1 MTPFKKNVHKDC
13 ISLYSLSGRMWA
25 FFSMLSKISFYTYYV
40 KILNMK
46 D

>member
-25 FFSMLSKISFYTYYV
+25 FFLCFLKFLSTR
-40 KILNMK
+40 NM
-46 D
+46 